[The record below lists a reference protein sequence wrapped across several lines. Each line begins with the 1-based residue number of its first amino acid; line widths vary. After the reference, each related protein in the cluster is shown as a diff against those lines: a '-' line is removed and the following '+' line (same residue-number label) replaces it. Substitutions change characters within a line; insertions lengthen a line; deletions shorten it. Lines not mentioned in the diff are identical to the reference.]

1 MTKLIDALAAR
12 TNFGK
17 LMEQSSKRHVRFL
30 VSRRGKPQVVILGV
44 EDYLKNIIRQPKLL
58 TDVQLSA
65 KGAGLDS
72 LSDEDI
78 TNEISAYRSFQKKIA
93 KKTKKG

>member
-17 LMEQSSKRHVRFL
+17 LMEQSSKRQVRFL

-58 TDVQLSA
+58 ADVQMSA
-65 KGAGLDS
+65 RAAGLDM
-72 LSDEDI
+72 LSDDEIDA
-78 TNEISAYRSFQKKIA
+78 EISAYRRSQKK
-93 KKTKKG
+93 KK